1 MFVKKGIIVG
11 LGAIVL
17 AGGFYGINSV
27 YADQNQPATA
37 ANTVTNAGKAAT
49 RPLGGKRLQVL
60 SQYTSQIHQVNKLRE
75 ERLDL
80 KKQLIQKKD
89 QLLDLLVAAKNSGN
103 KDEFKQA
110 KDVKKQLK
118 SLNGEMQTLLKDGND
133 ERKALKDALKNNN
146 GQGSD
151 QFNKLIST
159 DQQINE
165 KLKSKLDELTKLID
179 IFNNK
184 DGSNL

>member
-1 MFVKKGIIVG
+1 MKKGIIAG
-11 LGAIVL
+11 IGAIVL
-17 AGGFYGINSV
+17 AGGVYGINSV
-27 YADQNQPATA
+27 YADQNQPTTAT
-37 ANTVTNAGKAAT
+37 NTVTGAGKTAT
-49 RPLGGKRLQVL
+49 HPLGGKRLQVL
-60 SQYTSQIHQVNKLRE
+60 SKYTSQIHQVNQLRE

-80 KKQLIQKKD
+80 RKQMIQKRD

-103 KDEFKQA
+103 KAEFKQA
-110 KDVKKQLK
+110 KDVRQQLNSINK
-118 SLNGEMQTLLKDGND
+118 EMKPLLTDSKD
-133 ERKALKDALKNNN
+133 ERKALRDAIKNND

-165 KLKSKLDELTKLID
+165 KLKSKLDELNKLID
-179 IFNNK
+179 IFNKK